1 MMNNSRLLLAALAA
15 AASLTA
21 APQAIGQSAAD
32 NTASVSAVNDRVNDN
47 SVSNRTRSADA
58 ETSVAKEAP
67 GETPSGTNPAMLA
80 LFAIGAACLGLAR
93 RQRRT
98 FEDHEQA

>member
-32 NTASVSAVNDRVNDN
+32 NTASVSAVNDDN
-47 SVSNRTRSADA
+47 SASNRTRSANA
-58 ETSVAKEAP
+58 ETSAAKETP